1 MEQPK
6 SSETVPGEPVKLSIT
21 SFAHAIYLDQIVS
34 SSGLDQLSC
43 SNTVVGISAD
53 GHLVIENLLH
63 STTDR
68 GAPLL
73 LHKHM
78 LSFPRILVFEII

>member
-6 SSETVPGEPVKLSIT
+6 FSETVPGEPVKLSIT
-21 SFAHAIYLDQIVS
+21 SFAHAIYLDQILS

-53 GHLVIENLLH
+53 GHLLH

-68 GAPLL
+68 RAPL

>member
-6 SSETVPGEPVKLSIT
+6 SSKTVPGEPVKLSIT

-43 SNTVVGISAD
+43 RNTVVGISAD

-73 LHKHM
+73 HKHM

>member
-6 SSETVPGEPVKLSIT
+6 FSETFPGEPVKLSIT
-21 SFAHAIYLDQIVS
+21 SFAHAIYLDQILS

-53 GHLVIENLLH
+53 EHLVIENLLH

-68 GAPLL
+68 RAPL